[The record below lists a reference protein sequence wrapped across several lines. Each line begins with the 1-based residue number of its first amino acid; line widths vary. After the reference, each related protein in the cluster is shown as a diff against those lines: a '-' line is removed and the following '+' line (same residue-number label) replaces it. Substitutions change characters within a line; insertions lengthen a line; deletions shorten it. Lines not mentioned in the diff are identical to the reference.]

1 MEWRQCRINSAYKS
15 DTLNQIC
22 IGIKFSSDV
31 SYNIFWVGCDLV
43 NTRVTLLVEA
53 EEKKHFPV

>member
-1 MEWRQCRINSAYKS
+1 MGGGGGVS

-22 IGIKFSSDV
+22 IGIKFLMFLIKSL
-31 SYNIFWVGCDLV
+31 VGCDLV

-53 EEKKHFPV
+53 EEKNHSLV